1 MTAKDFV
8 ANGSRADEKRG
19 WRYDLIRKDID
30 VEKTKGMVPGG
41 TGRAAGGLPAVGV
54 QVGER
59 NQPSGSEPHSGSVP
73 AVFCVHRLPSERG
86 GNHGGGDRTPG
97 SGTGTVFRGE
107 DRERNGRTGS
117 GR

>member
-30 VEKTKGMVPGG
+30 VEKTEGMVPGG

-59 NQPSGSEPHSGSVP
+59 SFPKLKKLPTNP
-73 AVFCVHRLPSERG
+73 RLHYFQYKIKDLLEVSLWL
-86 GNHGGGDRTPG
+86 RT
-97 SGTGTVFRGE
+97 
-107 DRERNGRTGS
+107 
-117 GR
+117 